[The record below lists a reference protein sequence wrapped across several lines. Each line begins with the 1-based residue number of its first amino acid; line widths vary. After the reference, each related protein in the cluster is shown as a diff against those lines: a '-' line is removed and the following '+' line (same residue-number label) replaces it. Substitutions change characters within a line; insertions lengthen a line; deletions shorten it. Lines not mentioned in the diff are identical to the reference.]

1 MAKSEWMT
9 FLELV
14 ERTCG
19 EVERRIHSSDSSTL
33 QDFLFR
39 LQANRTACERI
50 IGATVDVHGDTYVSE
65 NIRVNVKRLSNS
77 IQSLIDD
84 VEQQLFSVDSTAY
97 SSSILSE
104 ILVNRTGC
112 VGRPRLVINL
122 TQIEYLRSWQFS
134 WTRICYSLC
143 VSRTTLWRRLKEVNF
158 NFQQSRFLS
167 ISEDDLEQQVSGI
180 EAQWASFVLDV
191 YMFLDIA

>member
-1 MAKSEWMT
+1 MI

-50 IGATVDVHGDTYVSE
+50 IGATADVHVDTSVSE

-77 IQSLIDD
+77 IQCLVDD
-84 VEQQLFSVDSTAY
+84 VERQLFSVDSTAY
-97 SSSILSE
+97 SSSTFSE
-104 ILVNRTGC
+104 ILVNRNGC

-122 TQIEYLRSWQFS
+122 TQIDYLRSWQFT
-134 WTRICYSLC
+134 WTRICYTLC
-143 VSRTTLWRRLKEVNF
+143 VPRTTLWRRLKEVII
-158 NFQQSRFLS
+158 S
-167 ISEDDLEQQVSGI
+167 IFKKVDSQVFPKLTLNNKCL
-180 EAQWASFVLDV
+180 A
-191 YMFLDIA
+191 